1 MPDRLEGRAAA
12 AAAAAGVLV
21 GTGIV
26 ATRFVIDQTEPL
38 PLALLRYLIGLA
50 CLLPPALLAPKI
62 RFERGDLLPIG
73 LLGVLQFAGI
83 VGLLNYA
90 LAYITAALGALI
102 FATVP
107 LLTLLLAALLRVEPM
122 TRVKALGV
130 ALVVLGVGAA
140 LFDKLQLTPASG
152 ATLLG
157 VLLAFASAMTGALC
171 NVLYRPYLRRY
182 PTMPVSVYA
191 MACAVMV
198 LAAATLA
205 TGELEP
211 LISFT
216 PAGWAAVLFI
226 GISSGVGYYCWLW
239 ALKHSTPTKAAV
251 FLNLSPLVAA
261 VLGLL
266 LLAEPVSWLFGLGL
280 LLVLSGLWLTT
291 RATSKRA
298 PLRIEP
304 SL

>member
-1 MPDRLEGRAAA
+1 MTERIEGRAAA
-12 AAAAAGVLV
+12 AAAVAGVLV

-26 ATRFVIDQTEPL
+26 ATRFVIEQTDPL
-38 PLALLRYLIGLA
+38 ALALLRYLIGLA
-50 CLLPPALLAPKI
+50 CLLPLAMLAPKI

-83 VGLLNYA
+83 VGFLNTALL
-90 LAYITAALGALI
+90 YITAALGALI

-140 LFDKLQLTPASG
+140 LFDKLQLTPATGS
-152 ATLLG
+152 TLLG
-157 VLLAFASAMTGALC
+157 ILLAFAAALTGALC
-171 NVLYRPYLRRY
+171 NVFYRPYLRRY

-191 MACAVMV
+191 MACAVVV
-198 LAAATLA
+198 LAVATLGA
-205 TGELEP
+205 GELQD
-211 LISFT
+211 LTGFT
-216 PAGWAAVLFI
+216 AAGWSAVLFI
-226 GISSGVGYYCWLW
+226 GISSGVGYYLWLW

-291 RATSKRA
+291 RATSRRA
-298 PLRIEP
+298 PLPIEP
-304 SL
+304 AL